1 MFHYIEEDLR
11 WFDQEIPEAVLVW
24 ETEQYLAKWAND
36 HEKFDRWLAENELN
50 RRKATDGNNDRER

>member
-1 MFHYIEEDLR
+1 MHYIEEDLR

-36 HEKFDRWLAENELN
+36 HEKFDRWLAEHSEIERN
-50 RRKATDGNNDRER
+50 KDGL